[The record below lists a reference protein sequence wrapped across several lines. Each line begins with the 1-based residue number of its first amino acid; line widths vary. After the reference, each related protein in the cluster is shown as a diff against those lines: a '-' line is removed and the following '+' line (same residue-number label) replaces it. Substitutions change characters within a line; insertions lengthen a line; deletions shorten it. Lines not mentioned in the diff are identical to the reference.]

1 MYNLELIIS
10 GNLTGFS
17 RFYASPGANNLFKDT
32 KIDLDCRNFVTF
44 VEKKDKAYAIS
55 FAPQVITLS
64 LITRILDS
72 FHRPGILV
80 VSLLLPR
87 NTKVESVN
95 NPQDEKA
102 VYQLLNAINNKF
114 YEKNFKDGMLNQN
127 PIVLMQDYYS
137 EILANYR
144 LVQDNQ
150 RGVNVS
156 IDNSVFNKNVGYVKS
171 AEKDIVS
178 YLNTPCRRN
187 YEGYQSIFISPKA
200 PQNINEPVEEL
211 KLYNVYVN
219 NTKQRLSNVTIDSV
233 IQTVYPKRGE
243 CDNIP
248 EKVKNLTYRQVLDGQ
263 GGRYID
269 ANINDD
275 TIYLVYHFEKETK
288 QVTFQII
295 GDCGEMD
302 FAQVSLVVQNEDG
315 TYCKIANNPY
325 IFEGEEIY
333 GRKTIRSG
341 NDKYNFSQPL
351 DLSRIPSGGTVS
363 VKISPT
369 ISQPSN
375 NRTVNS
381 ISTPLVSPKD
391 GKENTRATN
400 VHRNLKNETPI
411 KNGGTLSIFKSNNN
425 KGKTKSNHDIRNVV
439 LPLVALWIVLG
450 GIYATWTYF
459 GKNSE
464 PTNQETAAV
473 DSVNKKISFYIADIS
488 SSQYGE
494 VVSDSLKRNVYDK
507 FYEKYHIT
515 FELSALIN
523 RSSAKVELIKNDIVH
538 YDVNVGGVPDDS
550 LNVNLIVKWTGEG
563 RQESI
568 LKIPKAYSLSELKE
582 GEEKIA
588 IQLPVAFSDL
598 MFYNDLKNS
607 TYKEQR
613 TSDRIERIKAK
624 SEMLYDKM
632 MEEYQKKKEKSI
644 AVENKPDQVAV
655 NEKPKLKKKDI
666 FALIKKGNAVN
677 GNFDLKDEEKY
688 NKAKQEELINNWN
701 AVILG
706 QNKEEKKDLKEK
718 SNNMS
723 KATWAWLEAIL
734 PKNKN
739 NENN

>member
-233 IQTVYPKRGE
+233 IQTVFPERGE
-243 CDNIP
+243 IDVPDN
-248 EKVKNLTYRQVLDGQ
+248 VKNITYRQALDGQ
-263 GGRYID
+263 CIPYINVNMD
-269 ANINDD
+269 GD
-275 TIYLVYHFEKETK
+275 TIHLAYRFEKEKK
-288 QVTFQII
+288 QVTFKIMK
-295 GDCGEMD
+295 GSDEVD
-302 FAQVSLVVQNEDG
+302 FSLVTLVIQNDDG
-315 TYCKIANNPY
+315 TYYTISSNPY
-325 IFEGEEIY
+325 IFVGKEIY
-333 GRKTIRSG
+333 KAKTLKSG
-341 NDKYNFSQPL
+341 DDNYNFSQPL
-351 DLSRIPSGGTVS
+351 DLSRIPNGGTIP
-363 VKISPT
+363 VKILPAVSH
-369 ISQPSN
+369 PSN
-375 NRTVNS
+375 TRAVNS
-381 ISTPLVSPKD
+381 KPTPLVSPKG
-391 GKENTRATN
+391 GKENTRTTN
-400 VHRNLKNETPI
+400 VHRNLKNETPT

-439 LPLVALWIVLG
+439 FPLVALWLVLG
-450 GIYATWTYF
+450 GIYAAWTYF
-459 GKNSE
+459 SKN
-464 PTNQETAAV
+464 TETKTMNV
-473 DSVNKKISFYIADIS
+473 DTEDLIDETISFYIADTS
-488 SSQYGE
+488 GSQGK
-494 VVSDSLKRNVYDK
+494 VSDSLKKDLYDK
-507 FYEKYHIT
+507 LDKNHHIT
-515 FELSALIN
+515 FELSVLIN
-523 RSSAKVELIKNDIVH
+523 GRQAKVELLKNDTVH
-538 YDVNVGGVPDDS
+538 YDVNVGGVPDDF
-550 LNVNLIVKWTGEG
+550 LDVNLIVKWTGEG

-568 LKIPKAYSLSELKE
+568 LKISKTYSLSELKE
-582 GEEKIA
+582 GGEKIA

-598 MFYNDLKNS
+598 MFYNELKNS

-613 TSDRIERIKAK
+613 TSDRIGRIKDK
-624 SEMLYDKM
+624 SEVLYNKM
-632 MEEYQKKKEKSI
+632 MEEYQKKKPKPVVDDKTEMGKK
-644 AVENKPDQVAV
+644 VENKKGS
-655 NEKPKLKKKDI
+655 EKDALNDI
-666 FALIKKGNAVN
+666 N
-677 GNFDLKDEEKY
+677 
-688 NKAKQEELINNWN
+688 
-701 AVILG
+701 
-706 QNKEEKKDLKEK
+706 
-718 SNNMS
+718 SNNFNDS
-723 KATWAWLEAIL
+723 DSYKWSNDNHKYWAKIWKDNGLSVIKGREFGTWGSLESRL
-734 PKNKN
+734 KS
-739 NENN
+739 ENLLK

>member
-1 MYNLELIIS
+1 MNKLELIIS

-17 RFYASPGANNLFKDT
+17 RFFVTSGANDLLKDA
-32 KIDLDCRNFVTF
+32 KIDFDYRNFVSF
-44 VEKKDKAYAIS
+44 MEEGDKTYAVS
-55 FAPQVITLS
+55 FAPQVIALS
-64 LITRILDS
+64 LVSRTLDS
-72 FHRPGILV
+72 FRRPGILV

-87 NTKVESVN
+87 NTKVESIN
-95 NPQDEKA
+95 SPQNERA
-102 VYQLLNAINNKF
+102 VYQLLNAINDKF
-114 YEKNFKDGMLNQN
+114 NEKNLHNGMLNQN
-127 PIVLMQDYYS
+127 PIVLMQDYYT
-137 EILANYR
+137 EILQNYR
-144 LVQDNQ
+144 FLQDYQ
-150 RGVNVS
+150 RGVNLT
-156 IDNSVFNKNVGYVKS
+156 IDNSVFNKNVGYVNS
-171 AEKDIVS
+171 SEKDIVA
-178 YLNTPCRRN
+178 YLNTPCRRA
-187 YEGYQSIFISPKA
+187 YEGYHSIFISPKA
-200 PQNINEPVEEL
+200 PQNIDEPVEEL

-219 NTKQRLSNVTIDSV
+219 NTNQRLSNVTIDSV

-243 CDNIP
+243 SDNIP

-269 ANINDD
+269 ASINDD
-275 TIYLVYHFEKETK
+275 TINLVYHFEKETK

-400 VHRNLKNETPI
+400 VHGNLKNETPI

-488 SSQYGE
+488 SSQHGE
-494 VVSDSLKRNVYDK
+494 MVSDSLKRNVYDK
-507 FYEKYHIT
+507 FYKEYHIT

-523 RSSAKVELIKNDIVH
+523 GSQAKVELLKNDTVH

-563 RQESI
+563 MQESI
-568 LKIPKAYSLSELKE
+568 LEISKTYNLSELKE

-588 IQLPVAFSDL
+588 ILLPVAFSELKIYDEVKHL
-598 MFYNDLKNS
+598 DRKNS
-607 TYKEQR
+607 KMLAK
-613 TSDRIERIKAK
+613 IMAVERK
-624 SEMLYDKM
+624 SEDLYNALMAAYDKKSDEVLVEDVEQHEAN
-632 MEEYQKKKEKSI
+632 EEVKLKDSEALKIIQRGNVVSKLNKYDWGRGHRKLAEDWNSAIDGFNNMKWVKKNVASIDWSTLQSFIGEINDKKK
-644 AVENKPDQVAV
+644 
-655 NEKPKLKKKDI
+655 KK
-666 FALIKKGNAVN
+666 
-677 GNFDLKDEEKY
+677 
-688 NKAKQEELINNWN
+688 
-701 AVILG
+701 
-706 QNKEEKKDLKEK
+706 
-718 SNNMS
+718 
-723 KATWAWLEAIL
+723 
-734 PKNKN
+734 
-739 NENN
+739 

>member
-1 MYNLELIIS
+1 MVRSMNKLELIIS

-17 RFYASPGANNLFKDT
+17 RFFVTSGANDLLKDA
-32 KIDLDCRNFVTF
+32 KIDFDYRNFVSF
-44 VEKKDKAYAIS
+44 MEEGDKTYAVS
-55 FAPQVITLS
+55 FAPQVIALS
-64 LITRILDS
+64 LVSRTLDS
-72 FHRPGILV
+72 FRRPGILV

-87 NTKVESVN
+87 NTKVESIN
-95 NPQDEKA
+95 SPQNERA
-102 VYQLLNAINNKF
+102 VYQLLNAINDKF
-114 YEKNFKDGMLNQN
+114 NEKNLHNGMLNQN
-127 PIVLMQDYYS
+127 PIVLMQDYYT
-137 EILANYR
+137 EILQNYR
-144 LVQDNQ
+144 FLQDYQ
-150 RGVNVS
+150 RGVNLT
-156 IDNSVFNKNVGYVKS
+156 IDNSAFNKNVGYVNS
-171 AEKDIVS
+171 SEKDIVA
-178 YLNTPCRRN
+178 YLNTPCRRA
-187 YEGYQSIFISPKA
+187 YEGYHSIFISPKA
-200 PQNINEPVEEL
+200 PQNIDEPVEEL

-219 NTKQRLSNVTIDSV
+219 NTNQRLSNVTIDSV

-243 CDNIP
+243 SDNIP

-263 GGRYID
+263 GGKYIG
-269 ANINDD
+269 ANIAGD
-275 TIYLVYHFEKETK
+275 TINLVYHFEKETK

-302 FAQVSLVVQNEDG
+302 FAQVSLIVQNEDG

-381 ISTPLVSPKD
+381 ISIPLVSPKD

-400 VHRNLKNETPI
+400 VHGNLKNETPI

-488 SSQYGE
+488 SSQHGE

-507 FYEKYHIT
+507 FYKEYHIT

-523 RSSAKVELIKNDIVH
+523 GSQAKVELLKNDTVH

-563 RQESI
+563 MQESI
-568 LKIPKAYSLSELKE
+568 LEIPKTYNLSELKE

-588 IQLPVAFSDL
+588 ILLPVAFSELKIYDEVKHL
-598 MFYNDLKNS
+598 DRKNS
-607 TYKEQR
+607 KMLAK
-613 TSDRIERIKAK
+613 IMAVERK
-624 SEMLYDKM
+624 SEDLYNALRAAYDKKSDDVLVENVEQHEAN
-632 MEEYQKKKEKSI
+632 EEVKLKDSEALKIIQRGNVVSELNKYDWGRGHRELAEDWNSAIAGFNNMKWVKKNVASIDWSTLQSFIGEINDKKK
-644 AVENKPDQVAV
+644 
-655 NEKPKLKKKDI
+655 KK
-666 FALIKKGNAVN
+666 
-677 GNFDLKDEEKY
+677 
-688 NKAKQEELINNWN
+688 
-701 AVILG
+701 
-706 QNKEEKKDLKEK
+706 
-718 SNNMS
+718 
-723 KATWAWLEAIL
+723 
-734 PKNKN
+734 
-739 NENN
+739 

>member
-1 MYNLELIIS
+1 MNKLELIIS

-17 RFYASPGANNLFKDT
+17 RFFVTSGANDLLKDA
-32 KIDLDCRNFVTF
+32 KIDFDYRNFVSF
-44 VEKKDKAYAIS
+44 MEEGDKTYAVS
-55 FAPQVITLS
+55 FAPQVIALS
-64 LITRILDS
+64 LVSRTLDS
-72 FHRPGILV
+72 FRRPGILV

-87 NTKVESVN
+87 NTKVESIN
-95 NPQDEKA
+95 SPQNERA
-102 VYQLLNAINNKF
+102 VYQLLNAINDKF
-114 YEKNFKDGMLNQN
+114 NEKNLHNGMLNQN
-127 PIVLMQDYYS
+127 PIVLMQDYYT
-137 EILANYR
+137 EILQNYR
-144 LVQDNQ
+144 FLQDYQ
-150 RGVNVS
+150 RGVNLT
-156 IDNSVFNKNVGYVKS
+156 IDNSAFNKNVGYVNS
-171 AEKDIVS
+171 SEKDIVA
-178 YLNTPCRRN
+178 YLNTPCRRA
-187 YEGYQSIFISPKA
+187 YEGYHSIFISPKA
-200 PQNINEPVEEL
+200 PQNIDEPVEEL

-219 NTKQRLSNVTIDSV
+219 NTDQRLSNVTIDSV

-243 CDNIP
+243 SDNIP

-269 ANINDD
+269 ASINDD
-275 TIYLVYHFEKETK
+275 TINLVYHFEKETK

-400 VHRNLKNETPI
+400 VHGNLKNETPI

-488 SSQYGE
+488 SSQHGE

-507 FYEKYHIT
+507 FYKEYHIT

-523 RSSAKVELIKNDIVH
+523 GSQAKVELLKNDTVH

-563 RQESI
+563 MQESI
-568 LKIPKAYSLSELKE
+568 LEIPKTYSLSELKE
-582 GEEKIA
+582 GEGKIA
-588 IQLPVAFSDL
+588 ILLPVAFSELKIRDEVKHL
-598 MFYNDLKNS
+598 DRKNS
-607 TYKEQR
+607 NK
-613 TSDRIERIKAK
+613 IKARIMVVKRK
-624 SEMLYDKM
+624 SEELYNALMAAYDKKTD
-632 MEEYQKKKEKSI
+632 EVL
-644 AVENKPDQVAV
+644 VENVEQHETK
-655 NEKPKLKKKDI
+655 EEIL
-666 FALIKKGNAVN
+666 
-677 GNFDLKDEEKY
+677 LKDSEALKIIRNGMGVSDLNKYKWEEGHRKLVEQWNAAIY
-688 NKAKQEELINNWN
+688 NKDKARVKSAASDVTW
-701 AVILG
+701 
-706 QNKEEKKDLKEK
+706 KK
-718 SNNMS
+718 
-723 KATWAWLEAIL
+723 L
-734 PKNKN
+734 PKAIEQVKAI
-739 NENN
+739 E